1 MYKFDG
7 RYKPTSEIPHILEMG
22 GDLQIGQNGKN
33 GDRLWRKE
41 GKALIW
47 LRGENGAKRFLQAC
61 KVSKMNALDPRE
73 PQQMVKVI
81 GDFSYGELQRAGQI
95 ISSEMNLRDQI

>member
-1 MYKFDG
+1 MNKFDG
-7 RYKPTSEIPHILEMG
+7 RYKPTSEIPRILAMG

-47 LRGENGAKRFLQAC
+47 LRGENGAKRFLKAS
-61 KVSKMNALDPRE
+61 KVTKLKAIDPRE
-73 PQQMVKVI
+73 PQQVIKVV
-81 GDFSYGELQRAGQI
+81 GDFTYDQLQRTSQI
-95 ISSEMNLRDQI
+95 LTSEMNLRDQI

>member
-7 RYKPTSEIPHILEMG
+7 KFKPTSEIPRILAMG

-47 LRGENGAKRFLQAC
+47 LRGENGAKRFLKAN

-95 ISSEMNLRDQI
+95 ISSELNIRDQI